1 MHQRRDSL
9 LETLNLNSIN
19 QFGFYLFT
27 HKAPSSFG
35 YQYPSEASMFKMAW
49 NDNKETIRKREK
61 SKTTIFLQ
69 FLLKIFLIPLTIEP
83 IKNEIRFK
91 FWSKPT
97 MFHIMLYWIPFFA
110 IEIYTLYLG
119 RVSGLTHHIESNS
132 STIEI
137 YSNWM
142 VYITQ
147 LSMFL
152 PLMTCYRIG
161 KKNLSADL
169 FLGYAHCPRNAWYNF
184 LAIFLQ
190 FFGSLAH
197 MFTLVYTCDLEDDM
211 YITFLV
217 LYIIILFINA
227 IFWALSAFFVEIWM
241 ENLFI
246 RKGKNNFVFNSN
258 MTIENYNK
266 LSVSLGT
273 FFLFFFSVIQVSS
286 ILNSFLSV
294 SKVIHEVSLFY

>member
-1 MHQRRDSL
+1 MTVNTTSSTAVTRTWSVKRGGNLTDKNLLDTHFSFLAILCLQRRDSL
-9 LETLNLNSIN
+9 LETFLNSIN

-35 YQYPSEASMFKMAW
+35 YQFPSEASMFKMAW
-49 NDNKETIRKREK
+49 NDKKETKEK

-161 KKNLSADL
+161 QKKLSADL
-169 FLGYAHCPRNAWYNF
+169 FLGYAHCPRHAWYNF

-197 MFTLVYTCDLEDDM
+197 MFTFVYTCDLEDDM
-211 YITFLV
+211 YITFLL
-217 LYIIILFINA
+217 LYIITLFINSTLSIKKSCKS
-227 IFWALSAFFVEIWM
+227 IFLHRTEP
-241 ENLFI
+241 
-246 RKGKNNFVFNSN
+246 
-258 MTIENYNK
+258 
-266 LSVSLGT
+266 
-273 FFLFFFSVIQVSS
+273 
-286 ILNSFLSV
+286 
-294 SKVIHEVSLFY
+294 